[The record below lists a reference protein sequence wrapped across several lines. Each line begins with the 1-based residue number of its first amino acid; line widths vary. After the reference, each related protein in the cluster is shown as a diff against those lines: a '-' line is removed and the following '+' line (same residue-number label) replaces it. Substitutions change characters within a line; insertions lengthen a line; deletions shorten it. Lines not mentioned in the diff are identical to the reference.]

1 MLKLV
6 EFEQLDEK
14 LQGDTNIRAERQKAT
29 QFYEKLINKRLK
41 CLFSTFRLQEG
52 RVPFS

>member
-14 LQGDTNIRAERQKAT
+14 LQGDTNIRAKGQKAT
-29 QFYEKLINKRLK
+29 QFSEKLINKRVK
-41 CLFSTFRLQEG
+41 MSLFYLQAAE
-52 RVPFS
+52 R